1 MTPIHLSDD
10 ELTCVM
16 AYAQPIARHLRDAFL
31 REVASEVSRL
41 GDQVGS
47 GTVSRICRQLQ
58 RKFFDV
64 PDLNGAA

>member
-41 GDQVGS
+41 GS